1 MNDPIADNQTENTIT
16 ILLTGS
22 ATNEVRDRATAA
34 LLSGLQKLGNTVSE
48 MKSNLWKPSDIM
60 SFFDEQHQRKCAE
73 CPAKKKAESPVPAD
87 GGWREVAML
96 LLKYGGWIIIIV
108 GAICGVKVNL

>member
-16 ILLTGS
+16 ILLTGN

-34 LLSGLQKLGNTVSE
+34 LLSGLQKLGSVVAE
-48 MKSNLWKPSDIM
+48 MKSDLWSPSDLM
-60 SFFDEQHQRKCAE
+60 RFFDDQHQRKCAE
-73 CPAKKKAESPVPAD
+73 CPAKKKADTGAFD

-96 LLKYGGWIIIIV
+96 LLRYGGWIIVII
-108 GAICGVKVNL
+108 GALCGVKVNF